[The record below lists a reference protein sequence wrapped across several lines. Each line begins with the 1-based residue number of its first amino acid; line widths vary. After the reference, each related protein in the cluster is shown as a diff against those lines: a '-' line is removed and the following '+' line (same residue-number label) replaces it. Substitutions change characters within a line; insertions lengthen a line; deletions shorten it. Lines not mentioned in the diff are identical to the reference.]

1 MIKEIYRF
9 LRYVRMDYLLFTSLL
24 VLGVVFGGSEIIY
37 QVFLTNTSP
46 ESLRW
51 LYFSRGVVVSL
62 SLMVWAAWTVYSY
75 RELYEEELAST
86 ESRYR
91 DIIEHSADAILSL
104 DEEGHIT
111 SWNRGAED
119 MFGWTREE
127 MLGRH
132 ITRIVPDE
140 LIDQREMECIEFG
153 MRYRGYVRNY
163 ETERLN
169 KEGQRVLVNLTESLI
184 RDRKGEVAGRSLI
197 MRDLT
202 ELKIKEQQ
210 IQHSERLATVGHM
223 AAGVAHEVGN
233 PLTAISSLVQI
244 CQRKTQDPFVQEQLS
259 KVRSHIQRIT
269 KIVRDLVDFSRPSSL
284 ESRKVQVNNLIESS
298 VGLMRHDARCRDVDF
313 ELDLSPALPAVSCV
327 PDQLHQVLVN
337 LLLNAVDAME
347 ETGEPR
353 VKIATRFAEG
363 LIELSVSD
371 NGKGIPPQQQQ
382 RIFEPFY
389 TTKEV
394 GRGTGLGLSV
404 SHGIITKMGGTISVD
419 STPGE
424 GALFAIKLP
433 VNQTQH
439 EPTDTHSG

>member
-1 MIKEIYRF
+1 MG
-9 LRYVRMDYLLFTSLL
+9 YLLFTSLL

-37 QVFLTNTSP
+37 QVVLDDTSP
-46 ESLRW
+46 ETLRW

-91 DIIEHSADAILSL
+91 DIIEHSADAIISL

-111 SWNRGAED
+111 SWNQGAEE

-132 ITRIVPDE
+132 VTSLVPEE
-140 LIDQREMECIEFG
+140 LIDRRELECIEFG

-169 KEGQRVLVNLTESLI
+169 RKGNRVLVNLTESFI
-184 RDRKGEVAGRSLI
+184 RDRKGEIVGRSQI

-233 PLTAISSLVQI
+233 PLTAISSLVQL
-244 CQRKTQDPFVQEQLS
+244 CQRKTQDPFVQEQLA

-284 ESRKVQVNNLIESS
+284 EARRVQVNSLIESS

-313 ELDLSPALPAVSCV
+313 KLDLSPELPPLTCV

-347 ETGEPR
+347 GKEESR
-353 VKIATRFAEG
+353 VKIGTRLSEG
-363 LIELSVSD
+363 LIELSVRD
-371 NGKGIPPQQQQ
+371 NGKGIQEEDQR
-382 RIFEPFY
+382 RIFEPFF

-404 SHGIITKMGGTISVD
+404 SHGIITKMNGTIAVD

-424 GALFAIKLP
+424 GTLFTIKLP
-433 VNQTQH
+433 VNEAQH